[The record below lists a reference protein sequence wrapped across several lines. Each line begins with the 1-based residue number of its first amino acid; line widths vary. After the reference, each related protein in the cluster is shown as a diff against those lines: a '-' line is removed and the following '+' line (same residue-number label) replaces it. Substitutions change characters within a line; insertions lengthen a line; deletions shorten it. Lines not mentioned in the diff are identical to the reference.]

1 MAERKQQVALNGAPV
16 FLDMKR
22 EYTRDGRS
30 NAKDYYNMLLEQP
43 VIDNEL
49 RPERWQKNGFQGH
62 VQYIPYVGRSEIRPG
77 EKLVRDI
84 QVPTFP
90 KEMSRPLNRTQ
101 MARATV
107 QIRDFASEKNNT
119 GHEEYMAT
127 MKGNQKEATKRE
139 FSENPY
145 VYSVDIRQ
153 RTKEYDNLDSTL
165 RARMSDVRPAGL
177 ASINPTLG
185 TVGVTANLVG
195 NVKASLIC
203 KCNSYLPSHTHFQMI
218 WWVEGLLLLLIL
230 TLSNHLSG
238 GRGGGHIDKI
248 NGRLHCPT
256 A

>member
-1 MAERKQQVALNGAPV
+1 
-16 FLDMKR
+16 
-22 EYTRDGRS
+22 
-30 NAKDYYNMLLEQP
+30 
-43 VIDNEL
+43 
-49 RPERWQKNGFQGH
+49 
-62 VQYIPYVGRSEIRPG
+62 
-77 EKLVRDI
+77 
-84 QVPTFP
+84 
-90 KEMSRPLNRTQ
+90 MSRPLNRTQ

-195 NVKASLIC
+195 NAGPEAFDKWRKTTPWAS
-203 KCNSYLPSHTHFQMI
+203 NPNRNRAFDWANDPYSF
-218 WWVEGLLLLLIL
+218 
-230 TLSNHLSG
+230 
-238 GRGGGHIDKI
+238 
-248 NGRLHCPT
+248 
-256 A
+256 